1 MPLLPGSWRRR
12 AAAVVLLVAAV
23 GGGLY
28 ATRTTVPD
36 LPTVEV
42 TRGDFTEIVE
52 TRGDVRPLR
61 SIVVTAP
68 YSAGELQIL
77 EIATNGASVKKGD
90 VVARFDALT
99 LRRQVQDKS
108 SELRQTQAEIDQARE
123 QAKITNEQNQ
133 TAVTKASY
141 DVERAKLDIGDP
153 EVMSQME
160 TERARLALGDAQSR
174 LREMEA
180 KFKAG
185 QASSAADMRA
195 RERKLEKIS
204 TDIATAQKGLDS
216 LQVVAPADGTVSIMQ
231 NYRAGSMMGPSPEF
245 RQGDR
250 AWAGAQI
257 LELPDLTSVHVA
269 ARIDESD
276 RGQLKKDQTAVL
288 RVDAIPDR
296 EYQAVVADIS
306 LLARVDFS
314 SGWPPAKNF
323 DLKLAVTDADAR
335 LKPGMSAVARIAVGR
350 IPDQIIV
357 PPAAVFTSAGRTVVY
372 KRTPRAFEEVP
383 VEIVRRAR
391 DQVAVKGALTA
402 GDRVSTT
409 QPGADKKDQAKK

>member
-1 MPLLPGSWRRR
+1 MPLFPASWPGR
-12 AAAVVLLVAAV
+12 AAVLVLIVAGA
-23 GGGLY
+23 GGAMY
-28 ATRTTVPD
+28 AGRSRAPD

-42 TRGDFTEIVE
+42 TRGDFVEIVE

-77 EIATNGASVKKGD
+77 ELAANGSMVKAGD
-90 VVARFDALT
+90 VVAKFDALT
-99 LRRQVQDKS
+99 LRRQVQDKQ
-108 SELRQTQAEIDQARE
+108 SELRQAQAEIDQARE
-123 QAKITNEQNQ
+123 QAKITQEQNQ
-133 TAVTKASY
+133 TGVTKATY

-153 EVMSQME
+153 DVMSQMDS
-160 TERARLALGDAQSR
+160 ERARLTLLDAQSR
-174 LREMEA
+174 LHEA
-180 KFKAG
+180 EEKMRAG
-185 QASSAADMRA
+185 KASSGADMRA

-204 TDIATAQKGLDS
+204 TDIQTAQKGLDS

-231 NYRAGSMMGPSPEF
+231 NYRASTPMGPSPEF

-250 AWAGAQI
+250 AWPGAQI

-276 RGQLKKDQTAVL
+276 RGQLKQEQTAVL

-296 EYQAVVADIS
+296 EYQAVVATIS

-323 DLKLAVTDADAR
+323 DLKLAVIDADAR
-335 LKPGMSAVARIAVGR
+335 LKPGMSAMARIAVGR
-350 IPDQIIV
+350 IADQILV
-357 PPAAVFTSAGRTVVY
+357 PPAAVFTSEGRSVVY

-391 DQVAVKGALTA
+391 EQVAVTGALQA
-402 GDRVSTT
+402 GDRVATT
-409 QPGADKKDQAKK
+409 RPGEAKGQKK

>member
-1 MPLLPGSWRRR
+1 VAFFPGSWGGR
-12 AAAVVLLVAAV
+12 AAVLVLVVAAT
-23 GGGLY
+23 GGGIY
-28 ATRTTVPD
+28 ATRAKVPD

-42 TRGDFTEIVE
+42 RRGDFTEIVE

-77 EIATNGASVKKGD
+77 EIAVNGSTVKKGD
-90 VVARFDALT
+90 VVAKFDALT

-108 SELRQTQAEIDQARE
+108 SELRQAQAEIDQARE
-123 QAKITNEQNQ
+123 QAKITTEQNQ
-133 TAVTKASY
+133 TAVTKATY

-153 EVMSQME
+153 DVMSQMDS
-160 TERARLALGDAQSR
+160 ERARLALGDANSR
-174 LREMEA
+174 LLEA
-180 KFKAG
+180 ETKLKAG
-185 QASSAADMRA
+185 KASAAADMRA

-276 RGQLKKDQTAVL
+276 RGQLKKGQTAVL
-288 RVDAIPDR
+288 RIDAIPDR
-296 EYQAVVADIS
+296 EYQAEVADIS

-323 DLKLAVTDADAR
+323 DLKLAVTDADPR

-350 IPDQIIV
+350 IPDQILV
-357 PPAAVFTSAGRTVVY
+357 PPAAIFTSEGQTVVY

-409 QPGADKKDQAKK
+409 RPGDEKKDGAKK